1 MTVQTQN
8 ILSRAGALGRQDGVA
23 MLTVLMLTIILTV
36 IGIAAIT
43 TTTMDIRMAG
53 GERLREGS
61 VNAAEACMSSA
72 VQIIQQTLQNSSIPS
87 TLTGAGTNP
96 VITVSPLQN
105 EIMGGSDGNPDS
117 ADPNVSGNAPN
128 AVLTIAPYTVNMDI
142 DRLYAKPKAGGSLQF
157 AAGYEG
163 TAGGAAGGGIEII
176 YRIDCYARTTSG
188 STPISGRITGVYACV
203 ATGETCQRQI

>member
-1 MTVQTQN
+1 MPTRK
-8 ILSRAGALGRQDGVA
+8 ILKGDAILGRQDGVA

-43 TTTMDIRMAG
+43 TTSMDIRMAG

-87 TLTGAGTNP
+87 TLTSGTPLNP
-96 VITVSPLQN
+96 VITTNPLET

-157 AAGYEG
+157 AGGYEG
-163 TAGGAAGGGIEII
+163 TGGGAAGGGIEII